1 MDDIQDTTIIDD
13 AELKRLIDEAET
25 EHTKLIEHPC
35 EDVFDIEPGTTEL
48 VSEPP
53 RHTELV
59 DVHTYDDKDRE
70 IEENYQEIFDRAM
83 DTFDD
88 IQRDLEGL
96 EGKYKARNHEVGAQ
110 FLNAALSAAKE
121 KQKLKEHKDKLSTN
135 PNAPTGQGGPVTNN
149 TQVNIATSTSDLVRM
164 IQEQNGGPVAQ
175 NLSDNEGI
183 DDTDST
189 VENTDSV
196 KPSSRKTIKRSKP
209 D

>member
-13 AELKRLIDEAET
+13 AELKHLIEEAET

-53 RHTELV
+53 RQTQLV

-135 PNAPTGQGGPVTNN
+135 PNIQTGQGGPVTNN

-175 NLSDNEGI
+175 NLSDSEGL
-183 DDTDST
+183 DDDST
-189 VENTDSV
+189 TEDDGVRDT
-196 KPSSRKTIKRSKP
+196 PSRKTIKRSKP

>member
-1 MDDIQDTTIIDD
+1 MDDIQDITIIDD
-13 AELKRLIDEAET
+13 DELKDMIADAEAV
-25 EHTKLIEHPC
+25 HTKLISHPC
-35 EDVFDIEPGTTEL
+35 EDVFDIEPGTTE
-48 VSEPP
+48 VVTEPP
-53 RHTELV
+53 RQTQLV
-59 DVHTYDDKDRE
+59 DVVTYDDKDRE

-110 FLNAALSAAKE
+110 FLNAALAAAKE
-121 KQKLKEHKDKLSTN
+121 KQKLKEHKDKHASAGGQ
-135 PNAPTGQGGPVTNN
+135 PAATGGTITNN

-164 IQEQNGGPVAQ
+164 IQENNGGPVAQ

-183 DDTDST
+183 DEEKEVNEEPKTT
-189 VENTDSV
+189 
-196 KPSSRKTIKRSKP
+196 RKTIKRSKS